1 MAQHDISCYRE
12 VEMSESESRVTRVL
26 GPLSSGLA
34 KLWSMARSAFTDFRD
49 SGAGKRAASAV
60 RDLQESD
67 ASKRAQSALHDLR
80 QSDAGKRAAT
90 ALHDLQESDAGKR
103 VAGALQ
109 DLRQRDAVR
118 KAEETARR
126 TVHDLRGGR
135 GGGNTSGT
143 AVG

>member
-1 MAQHDISCYRE
+1 
-12 VEMSESESRVTRVL
+12 MSESESRVTRVL

-49 SGAGKRAASAV
+49 SGAGQRAASAV
-60 RDLQESD
+60 HDLQESD
-67 ASKRAQSALHDLR
+67 ASKRAKSALDDLR
-80 QSDAGKRAAT
+80 RSDAGKRAAT
-90 ALHDLQESDAGKR
+90 ALHELQESDAGKR

-126 TVHDLRGGR
+126 TARDLRSGR

-143 AVG
+143 TVG

>member
-1 MAQHDISCYRE
+1 
-12 VEMSESESRVTRVL
+12 MSESESRVTRML

-34 KLWSMARSAFTDFRD
+34 KLWSMARSAFMDMRD

-60 RDLQESD
+60 
-67 ASKRAQSALHDLR
+67 HDLR

-126 TVHDLRGGR
+126 AVHDLRS
-135 GGGNTSGT
+135 GGGSGNTT
-143 AVG
+143 VG